1 VKYDD
6 ALVPTTAPTVIF
18 AYERVSVSGAT
29 IEHCTVV
36 CDDHDTVE
44 HKSTPSA
51 EALAVKLYEPKLSP
65 LIVTVDPPLS
75 GPPLATSSS
84 KDVLTTGASKVK
96 EMGPLV
102 PTTAPTVTLVY
113 AGVRLLKDVPIRHC
127 VVVADVHAE
136 VLHSASRIAASVGVK
151 P

>member
-1 VKYDD
+1 MHRRLKVH
-6 ALVPTTAPTVIF
+6 AGTSQPHLIRQGGAP
-18 AYERVSVSGAT
+18 
-29 IEHCTVV
+29 
-36 CDDHDTVE
+36 
-44 HKSTPSA
+44 
-51 EALAVKLYEPKLSP
+51 
-65 LIVTVDPPLS
+65 
-75 GPPLATSSS
+75 
-84 KDVLTTGASKVK
+84 SKVK

-136 VLHSASRIAASVGVK
+136 VLHSVSRIAASVGVK